1 MATDPVIKL
10 ALDSGRKSS
19 HALRV
24 AIFVYPSIDPH
35 QPVPAE
41 AFRTALTDS
50 AVWID
55 LLKATPPEVTAIEKA
70 LGIALP
76 TREEMREIESTSR
89 LYCEDGARFMT
100 TPLLVSTESDA
111 PESTEVSF
119 VLVRRFLLTIRDV
132 EPQSFRQTAAMF
144 ARRTSATRDQVFV
157 SLIETIIDR
166 QADLLERLSKET
178 EELSQRIFRRL
189 PQAKESENN
198 LREAIFQLGRSGNLI
213 ARERDCIVSLSR
225 LVQYAGHEDFDDGG
239 EGPTSQIY
247 PRLKP
252 VTRDLQSLSEF
263 AGFLSSKVNFMPD
276 ATLGLINIEQ
286 NAIVKIFSVA
296 AVIFLPP
303 TLVAS
308 IYGMNFVY
316 LPEKDWQ
323 YGYPFSICLMIVSV
337 LFPYWF
343 CRRKGWL

>member
-1 MATDPVIKL
+1 MP
-10 ALDSGRKSS
+10 
-19 HALRV
+19 
-24 AIFVYPSIDPH
+24 IFVYPSTMPH
-35 QPVPAE
+35 HAVAAE
-41 AFRTALTDS
+41 AFASALT
-50 AVWID
+50 AKVVWID
-55 LLKATPPEVTAIEKA
+55 LLKATPEEIVAVELA
-70 LGIALP
+70 LEIALP
-76 TREEMREIESTSR
+76 TREEMKEIESTSR

-100 TPLLVSTESDA
+100 TPLLVSTESES

-132 EPQSFRQTAAMF
+132 EPLSFRQTAAAF
-144 ARRTSATRDQVFV
+144 ARRSSTTRDLVFV
-157 SLIETIIDR
+157 ALIEAIIDR

-178 EELSQRIFRRL
+178 EELSQRIFRKL
-189 PQAKESENN
+189 GGAKESENN
-198 LREAIFQLGRSGNLI
+198 LREAIYKLGRSGNLI

-225 LVQYAGHEDFDDGG
+225 LVQYAGHEDFDDSG
-239 EGPTSQIY
+239 EGPASPIY

-263 AGFLSSKVNFMPD
+263 AGFLSSKVSFMLD

-286 NAIVKIFSVA
+286 NSIVKIFTVA

-308 IYGMNFVY
+308 VYGMNFQY
-316 LPEKDWQ
+316 MPELQMKM
-323 YGYPFSICLMIVSV
+323 GYPFAILLMILSV
-337 LFPYWF
+337 IVPYWF

>member
-1 MATDPVIKL
+1 MPI
-10 ALDSGRKSS
+10 S
-19 HALRV
+19 
-24 AIFVYPSIDPH
+24 VYPSVTQR
-35 QPVPAE
+35 QPMDVAE
-41 AFRTALTDS
+41 LTAAVVEN

-55 LLKATPPEVTAIEKA
+55 LLRATPGEVAVVERA

-76 TREEMREIESTSR
+76 TREDMREIESTSR

-100 TPLLVSTESDA
+100 TPLLHSTESDS
-111 PESTEVSF
+111 PESTEISF
-119 VLVRRFLLTIRDV
+119 VLVRRLLLTIRDE
-132 EPQSFRQTAAMF
+132 EPQSFRQAATMF
-144 ARRTSATRDQVFV
+144 SRRTLATRDQVFV
-157 SLIETIIDR
+157 SLIEMIIDR

-189 PQAKESENN
+189 SKSKAKESESN
-198 LREAIFQLGRSGNLI
+198 LREAIYQLGRSGNLI

-225 LVQYAGHEDFDDGG
+225 LVQYAGHEDFDDSG
-239 EGPTSQIY
+239 EGPTTPIY

-252 VTRDLQSLSEF
+252 VSRDLQSLSEF
-263 AGFLSSKVNFMPD
+263 AGFLSSKVSFMLD

-286 NAIVKIFSVA
+286 NAIVKIFTVA

-308 IYGMNFVY
+308 IYGMNFDN
-316 LPEKDWQ
+316 LPELRWQ
-323 YGYPFSICLMIVSV
+323 LGYPFSILLMVVSV
-337 LFPYWF
+337 AIPYWF

>member
-1 MATDPVIKL
+1 M
-10 ALDSGRKSS
+10 
-19 HALRV
+19 
-24 AIFVYPSIDPH
+24 AIFVYPSGFPH
-35 QPVPAE
+35 QAVPAE
-41 AFRTALTDS
+41 NFASALTDKV
-50 AVWID
+50 VWID
-55 LLKATPPEVTAIEKA
+55 LLKATPEEVVAVELA

-76 TREEMREIESTSR
+76 TREEMQEIESTSR

-100 TPLLVSTESDA
+100 TPLLFSTESES

-132 EPQSFRQTAAMF
+132 EPQSFRQTATMF
-144 ARRTSATRDQVFV
+144 ARRGSASRDQVFIT
-157 SLIETIIDR
+157 LIEAIIDR

-178 EELSQRIFRRL
+178 EELSQRIFRKLER
-189 PQAKESENN
+189 AKESESN
-198 LREAIFQLGRSGNLI
+198 LREAIFRLGRSGNLI

-225 LVQYAGHEDFDDGG
+225 LVQYAGHEDFDDSG
-239 EGPTSQIY
+239 EGPASPIY

-263 AGFLSSKVNFMPD
+263 AGFLSSKVSFMLD
-276 ATLGLINIEQ
+276 ATLGLISIEQ
-286 NAIVKIFSVA
+286 NSIVKIFTVA

-308 IYGMNFVY
+308 VYGMNFEF
-316 LPEKDWQ
+316 LPELQWRF
-323 YGYPFSICLMIVSV
+323 GYPFAIMLMIMSV
-337 LFPYWF
+337 IVPYWF

>member
-1 MATDPVIKL
+1 MPH
-10 ALDSGRKSS
+10 
-19 HALRV
+19 HAV
-24 AIFVYPSIDPH
+24 A
-35 QPVPAE
+35 AE
-41 AFRTALTDS
+41 GFASALTDKV
-50 AVWID
+50 VWID
-55 LLKATPPEVTAIEKA
+55 LLKATPEEILAVELA
-70 LGIALP
+70 LEIALP
-76 TREEMREIESTSR
+76 TREEMKEIESTSR

-100 TPLLVSTESDA
+100 TPLLVSTESES

-132 EPQSFRQTAAMF
+132 EPLSFRQTAAAF
-144 ARRTSATRDQVFV
+144 ARRSSTTRDLVFV
-157 SLIETIIDR
+157 ALIEAIIDR

-178 EELSQRIFRRL
+178 EELSQRIFRKL
-189 PQAKESENN
+189 GGAKESENN
-198 LREAIFQLGRSGNLI
+198 LREAIYKLGRSGNLI

-225 LVQYAGHEDFDDGG
+225 LVQYAGHEDFDDSG
-239 EGPTSQIY
+239 EGPASPIY

-263 AGFLSSKVNFMPD
+263 AGFLSSKVSFMLD

-286 NAIVKIFSVA
+286 NSIVKIFTVA

-308 IYGMNFVY
+308 VYGMNFQY
-316 LPEKDWQ
+316 MPELQMKM
-323 YGYPFSICLMIVSV
+323 GYPFAILLMILSV
-337 LFPYWF
+337 IVPYWF

>member
-1 MATDPVIKL
+1 M
-10 ALDSGRKSS
+10 
-19 HALRV
+19 
-24 AIFVYPSIDPH
+24 AIFVYPSMTPH
-35 QPVPAE
+35 QPVAVAE
-41 AFRTALTDS
+41 FAAAL
-50 AVWID
+50 AENVVWID
-55 LLKATPPEVTAIEKA
+55 LLKATTAEVAVVEKVLA
-70 LGIALP
+70 IALP

-132 EPQSFRQTAAMF
+132 EPQSFRQTAALF
-144 ARRTSATRDQVFV
+144 ARRASSTRDQIFV
-157 SLIETIIDR
+157 ALIETIIDR
-166 QADLLERLSKET
+166 QADLLERISKET

-189 PQAKESENN
+189 PRAKESENN

-225 LVQYAGHEDFDDGG
+225 LVQYAGHEDFDDAGD
-239 EGPTSQIY
+239 GPTSPIY

-263 AGFLSSKVNFMPD
+263 AGFLSSKVSFMLD

-286 NAIVKIFSVA
+286 NQIVKIFSVA

-308 IYGMNFVY
+308 IYGMNFDF
-316 LPEKDWQ
+316 LPELRWQ
-323 YGYPFSICLMIVSV
+323 FGYPFAVGLMIVSV
-337 LFPYWF
+337 VVPYFF